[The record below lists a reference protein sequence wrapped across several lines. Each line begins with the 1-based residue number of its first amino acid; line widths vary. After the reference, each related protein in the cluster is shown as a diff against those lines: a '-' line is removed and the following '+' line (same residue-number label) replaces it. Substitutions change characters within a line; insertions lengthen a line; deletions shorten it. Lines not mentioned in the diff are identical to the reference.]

1 MEALDVTLTQEVTRK
16 DALIIGEWL
25 GNTEITKYLNEAKN
39 ISSEINDI
47 VSKFNTDIMTHL
59 FNRNGTFCMILHG
72 ANEPVGFLKLVR
84 KNVEA
89 EIVLVIGE
97 KEKWGQ
103 GIGTKSIEQ
112 GLSKVFFQ
120 WRMPRVIAKIHPGN
134 IRSVKAFEKTG
145 FHFESN
151 LNNCKLYSM
160 TMERYIKRILT

>member
-39 ISSEINDI
+39 ITSEINDI

-151 LNNCKLYSM
+151 LNNCKLYSI